1 MTEKYSPYESVRE
14 YIRIFLK
21 TIDGKSEMEHFD
33 YNRDDDE
40 YQTHIDA
47 GFEDLNL
54 HEDLAKIMLYMQN
67 DIIRFN
73 NGRTYK
79 VIKRE
84 FQPCVPVMLYL
95 YVEEIIDN

>member
-1 MTEKYSPYESVRE
+1 MTGKKSPYESVKE
-14 YIRIFLK
+14 NIQIFLK

-33 YNRDDDE
+33 YNRDDE
-40 YQTHIDA
+40 HQTHIDA
-47 GFEDLNL
+47 GFEYLNL
-54 HEDLAKIMLYMQN
+54 HKDLAKIMLYMQN